1 MTPSDGRL
9 SHRVAVRRG
18 EVRFIPAL
26 AVVVAAAIYAA
37 LPHDLLFGPRWLIPV
52 IEAALL
58 VSVVLVNPTRI
69 TTETRWSRLAS
80 LALAMVLIVMNTV
93 SVGLLIRDLTAAHP
107 TPGRELLVAAL
118 QVWITNMIA
127 FALLYW
133 DLDAGG
139 AVARLPSSAVPAKR
153 HDFWFPQN
161 DPGTARL
168 ALGAPGVWMPVFVDY
183 LYLSITNSVAFSP
196 TDTLPLTSRAKVL
209 MAVQSLAAMV
219 TSLLVIARAVNVLR

>member
-1 MTPSDGRL
+1 M
-9 SHRVAVRRG
+9 AVRRG
-18 EVRFIPAL
+18 EVRLIPAL
-26 AVVVAAAIYAA
+26 AVVAAAATYAA
-37 LPHDLLFGPRWLIPV
+37 LPHDLLFGPRWFIPV

-58 VSVVLVNPTRI
+58 LSVVLVNPTRL

-80 LALAMVLIVMNTV
+80 LALAAVLILMNTV
-93 SVGLLIRDLTAAHP
+93 SLGFLIRDLTAAHP
-107 TPGRELLVAAL
+107 TLGRQLLVAAL

-139 AVARLPSSAVPAKR
+139 AVARLPGSAVAAKR
-153 HDFWFPQN
+153 HDFWFPQD
-161 DPGTARL
+161 DPATARL
-168 ALGAPGVWMPVFVDY
+168 ALGAEGNWMPVFVDY

-196 TDTLPLTSRAKVL
+196 TDTLPLTSRAKLL